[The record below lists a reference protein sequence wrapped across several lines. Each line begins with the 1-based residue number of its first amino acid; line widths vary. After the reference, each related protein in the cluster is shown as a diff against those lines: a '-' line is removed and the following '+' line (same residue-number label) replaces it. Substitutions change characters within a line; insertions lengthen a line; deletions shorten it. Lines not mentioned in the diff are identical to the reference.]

1 MHAGGLQELL
11 VIPRTH
17 SPIQSLVPDLYGD
30 AGLQH
35 TRKTGSAPQGS
46 IGRKESPAKSE
57 RQEELWYQLARSLS
71 LTDPKASS
79 FLVHE
84 MESRSLASRGGPT
97 QLGHGAAA
105 SLLLRDL
112 IHLELLVHPRPATSD
127 TRDIK
132 SPEQQTNPSSS

>member
-11 VIPRTH
+11 VIPCTH
-17 SPIQSLVPDLYGD
+17 CPVQSLVPDLYGD

-46 IGRKESPAKSE
+46 IGRKEGPAKSE
-57 RQEELWYQLARSLS
+57 RQEELLCQLARSLS
-71 LTDPKASS
+71 LTDPKVF

-84 MESRSLASRGGPT
+84 MECRSLASRGGPT

-112 IHLELLVHPRPATSD
+112 IHVELLVCPRPATS
-127 TRDIK
+127 
-132 SPEQQTNPSSS
+132 EM